1 MVTWKNKSK
10 CDGASAD
17 ERVLSRKAQ
26 DSAKRIRKMLNLLLL
41 VGCKV
46 KHFS

>member
-1 MVTWKNKSK
+1 MTWKNKSK

-17 ERVLSRKAQ
+17 ERVLGRKAQ
-26 DSAKRIRKMLNLLLL
+26 DSAKRIGKMHTLPLL

-46 KHFS
+46 RHFF